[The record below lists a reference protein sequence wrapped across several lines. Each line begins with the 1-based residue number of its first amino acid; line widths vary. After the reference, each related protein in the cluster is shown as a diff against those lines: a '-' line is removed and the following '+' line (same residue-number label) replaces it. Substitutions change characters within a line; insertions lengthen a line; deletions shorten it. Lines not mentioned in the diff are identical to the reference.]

1 MKLNKNTT
9 YLWPFQVLSIIGI
22 IYSVYAFSW
31 QTILLFVIVGHALA
45 CIGELV
51 GLHRYFAHG
60 SFKVNQTWH
69 IILVM
74 ISTLALSGPVVAWAG
89 IHRSHHRH
97 SDNETDPH
105 SALHKGLLVA
115 FFANWWYYKHTPP
128 ELISD
133 YNNDP
138 WLKFA
143 CDYYYGIH
151 LVYILLLLIVN
162 PYLLFPLYFYP
173 GIIGTIL
180 SSTINTYLHRGGAA
194 RNSTVLAWIIG
205 GDGHHKFHHT
215 NPGKAI
221 FPYPDIPGIFITLIR
236 KD

>member
-1 MKLNKNTT
+1 
-9 YLWPFQVLSIIGI
+9 
-22 IYSVYAFSW
+22 
-31 QTILLFVIVGHALA
+31 
-45 CIGELV
+45 
-51 GLHRYFAHG
+51 
-60 SFKVNQTWH
+60 
-69 IILVM
+69 
-74 ISTLALSGPVVAWAG
+74 
-89 IHRSHHRH
+89 
-97 SDNETDPH
+97 
-105 SALHKGLLVA
+105 
-115 FFANWWYYKHTPP
+115 
-128 ELISD
+128 
-133 YNNDP
+133 
-138 WLKFA
+138 
-143 CDYYYGIH
+143 
-151 LVYILLLLIVN
+151 LIVN